1 MSKGLD
7 HERWLEHRIGK
18 ILYGK
23 GYKPSNRGNA
33 MGRKIR
39 KTIEMIDSNYLALKT
54 SPDYHPQ
61 GRRATGEVASVESLA
76 EEENDE

>member
-39 KTIEMIDSNYLALKT
+39 KTIEMIDSNYLAIKS

-61 GRRATGEVASVESLA
+61 KRRLNGDSSSVVSQSKEESH
-76 EEENDE
+76 E